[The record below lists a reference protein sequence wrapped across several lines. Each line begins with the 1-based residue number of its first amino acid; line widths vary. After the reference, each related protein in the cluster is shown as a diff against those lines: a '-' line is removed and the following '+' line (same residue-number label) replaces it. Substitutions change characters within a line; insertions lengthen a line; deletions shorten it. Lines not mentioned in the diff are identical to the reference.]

1 MIRAIFYGLS
11 VYIALMLI
19 VSGIS
24 FIFSPK
30 PEAPPNQHAT
40 VLRETKDE
48 EEPDD
53 PADSTSHNHT
63 AKSSPTVSP
72 FAFHVNVI
80 TNTPETE
87 SSIPHF
93 IFSPILTTEPPN
105 ILGTLLAELEMR
117 KQFIVRIPLRRYRK
131 DNLYQRKRGDK

>member
-53 PADSTSHNHT
+53 PADSTSHNPI

-72 FAFHVNVI
+72 FDFHVNVI
-80 TNTPETE
+80 TNTPESE

-93 IFSPILTTEPPN
+93 IFSPILMTEPPN
-105 ILGTLLAELEMR
+105 ILGTLLVELEMR
-117 KQFIVRIPLRRYRK
+117 KHHFIRMHMRK
-131 DNLYQRKRGDK
+131 VCNKER